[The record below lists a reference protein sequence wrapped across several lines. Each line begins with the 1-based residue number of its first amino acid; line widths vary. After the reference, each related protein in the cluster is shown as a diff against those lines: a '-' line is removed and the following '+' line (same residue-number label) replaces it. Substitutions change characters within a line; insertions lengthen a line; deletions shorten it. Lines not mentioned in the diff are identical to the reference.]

1 MTVHGKILVVDDHVA
16 LAENLAE
23 ILESAGYD
31 AAVAD
36 SAEAALVRL
45 ESGDIGAVITDFKL
59 PGRNGAELITEL
71 RRRGSHIPAVV
82 MSAFTDDA
90 TLHRARV
97 AGALE
102 VLAKPL
108 DFRKFFAVVEEMGN
122 EDSVILVVDDN
133 RPLAENLA
141 EILQRQGHVTR
152 IGGSVSEALAAVPR
166 PRAAIVD
173 FVLPDG
179 TGLEVA
185 EQLRARDPRVQV
197 LFVSGYSDRLRQRL
211 QGPLAAVTSLE
222 KPVNLDRL
230 LEWVVKAVERGG

>member
-1 MTVHGKILVVDDHVA
+1 MTVNGKILVVDDHIA

-23 ILESAGYD
+23 VLESTGYE

-45 ESGDIGAVITDFKL
+45 EEGDIAALITDFKL
-59 PGRNGAELITEL
+59 PGLNGAELITEL

-90 TLHRARV
+90 TLDQARL

-108 DFRKFFAVVEEMGN
+108 AFPQFFAVVEEMGN
-122 EDSVILVVDDN
+122 EESVILVVDDN
-133 RPLAENLA
+133 RQLAENLA
-141 EILQRQGHVTR
+141 EVLQQRGHRTR
-152 IGGSVSEALAAVPR
+152 IGGSVTEALAAVPR

-179 TGLEVA
+179 TGLDVA
-185 EQLRARDPRVQV
+185 ERLRARDPRVQL
-197 LFVSGYSDRLRQRL
+197 LFVSGHADRLRQRL
-211 QGPLAAVTSLE
+211 QGSLAAVTSLE

-230 LEWVVKAVERGG
+230 LEWVVKAVDRRG

>member
-1 MTVHGKILVVDDHVA
+1 MTVSGKILVVDDHIA

-23 ILESAGYD
+23 VLESAGYQ

-45 ESGDIGAVITDFKL
+45 EAGDIGALITDFKL
-59 PGRNGAELITEL
+59 PGRNGAELITEM

-82 MSAFTDDA
+82 MSAFTDDG
-90 TLHRARV
+90 TLEQARS

-108 DFRKFFAVVEEMGN
+108 DFPQFFAVVEVMGN
-122 EDSVILVVDDN
+122 EESVILVVDDN
-133 RPLAENLA
+133 RQLAENLA
-141 EILQRQGHVTR
+141 EILEQQGHLTR
-152 IGGSVSEALAAVPR
+152 IVGSVSEALASVPR

-185 EQLRARDPRVQV
+185 ERLRARDPRVQL
-197 LFVSGYSDRLRQRL
+197 LFVSGHAERLRQQL
-211 QGPLAAVTSLE
+211 QGPLAAITSLE
-222 KPVNLDRL
+222 KPLNLDRL
-230 LEWVVKAVERGG
+230 LEWVVKAVDRRG